1 VDRTSALLIAV
12 AVVLGFAVH
21 GGIQMQAA
29 REAAKQANKYNTVSE
44 GEGGEEERAK
54 HWQRQDAL
62 REKEL
67 KDIEAQRTWDRSYW
81 NNVLSEAKDLARN
94 RASAGKYQVVRV
106 DGKDVFVLDTATGEV
121 LKKQMPQ

>member
-1 VDRTSALLIAV
+1 MNPGAPTASSRGAVFLPPGQSLRGRTRQ
-12 AVVLGFAVH
+12 
-21 GGIQMQAA
+21 GIQMQAA
-29 REAAKQANKYNTVSE
+29 REAAKQPNKYNTVSEGE

-81 NNVLSEAKDLARN
+81 NNVLSEARDLARN
-94 RASAGKYQVVRV
+94 RASAGKYQVVR
-106 DGKDVFVLDTATGEV
+106 
-121 LKKQMPQ
+121 